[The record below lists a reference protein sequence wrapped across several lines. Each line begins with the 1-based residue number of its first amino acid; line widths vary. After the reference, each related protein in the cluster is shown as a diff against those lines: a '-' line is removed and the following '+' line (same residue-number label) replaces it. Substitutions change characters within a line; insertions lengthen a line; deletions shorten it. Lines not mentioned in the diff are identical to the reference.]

1 MKLQRLQGKVLEMN
15 KKYDTITK
23 YRRANRT
30 NCVILL
36 NPNSGDTI
44 EMDKNSMDIYMF
56 IQKNKPTRMQ
66 IIEYGKEKSIPTGEI
81 EKFLKCLE
89 ESEFIYEVR

>member
-1 MKLQRLQGKVLEMN
+1 MN

-56 IQKNKPTRMQ
+56 IQNNKPSKMQ
-66 IIEYGKEKSIPTGEI
+66 IIEYCEEKSIPKEEVEG
-81 EKFLKCLE
+81 FLKCLE